1 MSGNSSAD
9 ETAIAAL
16 NASDTEAVMPP
27 YAEGGVFMLP
37 DAQSVVG
44 KGRYAKPMMRPS
56 RRLRSGSSSPSRK
69 SCDGAAMGV
78 RAENSAGTQK
88 IDATGVVS
96 AEGNRVLFNFGKGDD
111 GKWRIPPTASP
122 PPIQPGEQRLWM
134 PQ

>member
-27 YAEGGVFMLP
+27 YAEDGVFMLQ
-37 DAQSVVG
+37 D
-44 KGRYAKPMMRPS
+44 AKPMMRRS
-56 RRLRSGSSSPSRK
+56 RRLRSGSSSPLRK

-96 AEGNRVLFNFGKGDD
+96 AEGNRVLFNFGKTDD

-122 PPIQPGEQRLWM
+122 PPIQPRGQRPWM
-134 PQ
+134 PR